1 MTNFT
6 INNQGAALNQQSE
19 MKSSS
24 KRSIVKSFKLAT
36 MVAIIAITA
45 ALPAAAQV
53 SLGVRGGFTLNKMH
67 FDREVINSDNR
78 IGYSAGLVLDINIPV
93 TGLGV
98 EASAMY
104 THRDNKLHDDNHT
117 YKRHY
122 IEVPVYA
129 RYRLAIP
136 AVEKIIA
143 PYVFTGPNF
152 SFLFKDDAPTNIK
165 NSKTSTSWDVGLGV
179 DLLKH
184 LRVSATYGIG
194 MSKAMEYIDRDYTG
208 ETVTGKDKH
217 WTVSAAWM
225 F

>member
-6 INNQGAALNQQSE
+6 INNQGSALNQQSE
-19 MKSSS
+19 KKSNN
-24 KRSIVKSFKLAT
+24 KRSIVKSFQLAT
-36 MVAIIAITA
+36 LVAIIAITA
-45 ALPAAAQV
+45 SLPAAAQV

-67 FDREVINSDNR
+67 FDREIINSENR

-104 THRDNKLHDDNHT
+104 THRENKLYDDNHT

-136 AVEKIIA
+136 VVEKIVA

-152 SFLFKDDAPTNIK
+152 SFMFKDDAPTNIK
-165 NSKTSTSWDVGLGV
+165 NSKTCTSWDVGAGV
-179 DLLKH
+179 DLFKH

-194 MSKAMEYIDRDYTG
+194 MSKAMEYIDREYTG

>member
-19 MKSSS
+19 KKSNN
-24 KRSIVKSFKLAT
+24 KRSIVKAFQLAT
-36 MVAIIAITA
+36 MVAVIAITA
-45 ALPAAAQV
+45 SLPATAQV
-53 SLGVRGGFTLNKMH
+53 RLGVRGGFILNKMH

-104 THRDNKLHDDNHT
+104 THRDNKLFDDNHT

-136 AVEKIIA
+136 AIEKVVA
-143 PYVFTGPNF
+143 PYIFTGPNF
-152 SFLFKDDAPTNIK
+152 SFLFKDDESASIK
-165 NSKTSTSWDVGLGV
+165 NSKTSTSWDVGGGV
-179 DLLKH
+179 DLFKR

-194 MSKAMEYIDRDYTG
+194 MSKAMEYIDREYTG